1 MNKSD
6 IDNFATRISSCNKV
20 IEEETQQAD
29 NIKKDLEKLQLET
42 EELKKKEV
50 EVKDTI
56 SRYRLQMSIIE
67 KDCTKGL
74 EEIEIKQENEEN

>member
-6 IDNFATRISSCNKV
+6 IDNFSTRIASCNKV

-29 NIKKDLEKLQLET
+29 NIKKDLDKLQQET

-50 EVKDTI
+50 DVKDLI
-56 SRYRLQMSIIE
+56 GRHKLQMNIIE
-67 KDCTKGL
+67 KDCIKGL
-74 EEIEIKQENEEN
+74 EEIEIKQENE